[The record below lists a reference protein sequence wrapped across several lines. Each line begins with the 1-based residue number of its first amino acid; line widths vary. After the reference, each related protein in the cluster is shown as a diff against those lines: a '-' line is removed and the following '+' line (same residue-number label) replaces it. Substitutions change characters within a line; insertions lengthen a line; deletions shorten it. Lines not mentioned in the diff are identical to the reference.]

1 METKNFAALQTSC
14 FLMSSLLAS

>member
-1 METKNFAALQTSC
+1 MATKNFAALLTSC